1 MVICGACG
9 QPGHRRDNKKCQF
22 YNEYIQNKSKSGD
35 CGQEGHRRKTKSKKN
50 PQWKDSA
57 AQAELRSILNNDN
70 DRKHLF
76 TPAEKLQ
83 KLHPSFADYQL
94 SSFKGYV
101 ITLKNEAMRMNKN
114 WPKPWDKSE
123 AITRKDSITG
133 RFRWHL

>member
-1 MVICGACG
+1 M
-9 QPGHRRDNKKCQF
+9 NKD
-22 YNEYIQNKSKSGD
+22 KSTKNP
-35 CGQEGHRRKTKSKKN
+35 GQEGNRSNSKKCPKTKN
-50 PQWKDSA
+50 PKWEGSA

-70 DRKHLF
+70 DRKYLF
-76 TPAEKLQ
+76 TPAEELQ
-83 KLHPSFADYQL
+83 KLQPSFAVYQL

-133 RFRWHL
+133 RFQWHLSSNGRENFYETFSLV